1 MSLDWLYGTVTWI
14 ILRIHEGLSLVFN
27 PDSGAAWGLS
37 IVLLVVVLRIILFPL
52 FMKQLNASRKM
63 QEIQP
68 QVRELQK
75 KYKNDQQKLRQEM
88 MELYREKGAN
98 PLGGCLPLLVQAPIF
113 FALFHVLRTIA
124 EDKPTDWGLTPAI
137 VESASKAS
145 ILGATIADRFIA
157 DPSQIFQV
165 TFGPGQLFA
174 LVLVIISTITT
185 FFTMRHSMQR
195 AMAQPGA
202 SENPFVRQQKMLL
215 YFIPAFGLFGL
226 GFPIGVLI
234 YWVSNNLWT
243 LGQQYLVYRRYP
255 VTGEKSGEK
264 SGEAATKTSAAT
276 AGSGESKAGGLLAR
290 RNRATTPPPPPP
302 TQQVVRRQ
310 PVRRPRSKRS
320 GGRKR

>member
-1 MSLDWLYGTVTWI
+1 VSLDWLYATVTWI
-14 ILRIHEGLSLVFN
+14 ILRIHEGLSVIFH
-27 PDSGAAWGLS
+27 PDSGAAWVLS
-37 IVLLVVVLRIILFPL
+37 IVLLVVVLRILLFPL
-52 FMKQLNASRKM
+52 FMKQLNSSRKM

-124 EDKPTDWGLTPAI
+124 LDQPTDWGLTRPI
-137 VESASKAS
+137 VESASNAS
-145 ILGATIADRFIA
+145 IFGATIADRFISGPEA
-157 DPSQIFQV
+157 IAHL
-165 TFGPGQLFA
+165 TIGPGQIVA
-174 LVLVIISTITT
+174 LLLVITSTITT
-185 FFTMRHSMQR
+185 FFTMRYSMQR

-202 SENPFVRQQKMLL
+202 AENPFVRQQKMLL
-215 YFIPAFGLFGL
+215 YFIPLFGLFGL
-226 GFPIGVLI
+226 GFPVGVLI

-243 LGQQYLVYRRYP
+243 LGQQHLVYRRYP
-255 VTGEKSGEK
+255 
-264 SGEAATKTSAAT
+264 AT
-276 AGSGESKAGGLLAR
+276 AGTPGEQTAKADAATSGANESKTGGLMAR
-290 RNRATTPPPPPP
+290 RNRSTSPPSPPP